1 MTLPSLARFVFGRR
15 PGLIPLRDRI
25 AYAPYLVQLVVTR
38 RCNLRCGYCNE
49 YDRTSGPVPWDDLV
63 ARVGR
68 IRELGALALE
78 FTGGE
83 PLLHPRLVDL
93 VRVAT
98 QHDFPRRMLISN
110 ALLLTDEAIA
120 GLNDAGLT
128 DLQVSVDG
136 ARANE
141 TTRKTLDTLRERLV
155 RLAEQARF
163 RVVVSAVVGACP
175 PEETLET
182 IDFARAHGLRPRV
195 LLLHGRTGQLEPD
208 ATVAHDYRAAMARL
222 GGRGREAG
230 GYRDRLLA
238 GRAAPFRC
246 RAGSRYLYVD
256 EHGDAH
262 WCSQQAARFTRPLL
276 EYGPADL
283 AEQFHVPKGAC
294 ADHCTLGCA
303 RTCSAPDAWR
313 AQG

>member
-1 MTLPSLARFVFGRR
+1 MTLPSLARFFFGRR
-15 PGLIPLRDRI
+15 PGLIPLRDRL

-49 YDRTSGPVPWDDLV
+49 YDRTSAPVAWDDLV

-68 IRELGALALE
+68 IRALGALAVE

-93 VRVAT
+93 VRLAT
-98 QHDFPRRMLISN
+98 ECDFPRRMLISN
-110 ALLLTDEAIA
+110 AVLLDDDAID

-136 ARANE
+136 ARASA
-141 TTRKTLDTLRERLV
+141 TTRKTLDVLRERLI
-155 RLAEQARF
+155 RLAERARF

-182 IDFARAHGLRPRV
+182 IDSARALGLRPRV
-195 LLLHGRTGQLEPD
+195 LLLHDGTGQLEPD
-208 ATVAHDYRAAMARL
+208 AAVARGYRAATARV
-222 GGRGREAG
+222 GRREAG

-262 WCSQQAARFTRPLL
+262 WCSQQAARFARPLL

-283 AEQFHVPKGAC
+283 AAQFRLPKGAC
-294 ADHCTLGCA
+294 ADRCTIGCA